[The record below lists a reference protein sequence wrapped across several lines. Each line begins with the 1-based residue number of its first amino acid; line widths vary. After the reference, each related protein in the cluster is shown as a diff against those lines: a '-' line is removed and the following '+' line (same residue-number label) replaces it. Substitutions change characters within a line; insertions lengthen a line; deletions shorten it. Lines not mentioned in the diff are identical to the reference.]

1 MKQIVRDKGMK
12 ILDFARHADFSNQ
25 IAHYYFRK
33 EAIKRSTL
41 LEFCTMLGISLDEFY
56 GWTHPRRALPQP
68 AQDLHH
74 GRRLDEMI
82 EEKGLNKTRLAN
94 RMALSRRALYNLL
107 EKPVF
112 TPDQLKKVCQV
123 LEISQKEFIGGSA
136 EDGGAELADTESWK
150 DKYYKLLE
158 DYNQALLEIS
168 RLREIA
174 SPAS

>member
-1 MKQIVRDKGMK
+1 MK
-12 ILDFARHADFSNQ
+12 ILDFARQAGFSNQ

-56 GWTHPRRALPQP
+56 AWTHPRRALPQP

-94 RMALSRRALYNLL
+94 RMTLSRRALYNLL

-112 TPDQLKKVCQV
+112 TQEQLKKVCQV
-123 LEISQKEFIGGSA
+123 LEISQKEFVGGHSSD
-136 EDGGAELADTESWK
+136 ETGAEMADAETWK
-150 DKYYKLLE
+150 NKYYKLLE
-158 DYNQALLEIS
+158 DFNVALLELA
-168 RLREIA
+168 RLRELVSA
-174 SPAS
+174 NP

>member
-1 MKQIVRDKGMK
+1 MK
-12 ILDFARHADFSNQ
+12 ILDFARQAGFSNQ

-56 GWTHPRRALPQP
+56 AWTHPRRALPLP

-82 EEKGLNKTRLAN
+82 EEKGLNKTRLAG

-112 TPDQLKKVCQV
+112 TPEQLKKVCQV
-123 LEISQKEFIGGSA
+123 LEISQKEFIGGGV
-136 EDGGAELADTESWK
+136 EDGGAELVETETWK
-150 DKYYKLLE
+150 DKYYRLLE
-158 DYNQALLEIS
+158 DYNLALLEIA
-168 RLREIA
+168 RLRESLAA
-174 SPAS
+174 SS